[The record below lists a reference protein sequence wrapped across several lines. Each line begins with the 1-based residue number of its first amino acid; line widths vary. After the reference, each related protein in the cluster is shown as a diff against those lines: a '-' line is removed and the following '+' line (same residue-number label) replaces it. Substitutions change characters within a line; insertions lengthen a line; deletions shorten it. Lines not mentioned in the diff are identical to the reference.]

1 MVVGNREIPLGSVDD
16 HDDSLL
22 DILEGLEGFEQVL
35 RKFGEFISSSLAD
48 VGLVDHDNNLDLG
61 VDVEEPLYEEG
72 VGDLVLLALVVFET
86 WAIVEC

>member
-35 RKFGEFISSSLAD
+35 RKFGELISSSLAD